1 VRRHLHILL
10 VAAERAWAQANAL
23 KQEAEAEGDGAPQPA
38 KRRRGLRRLRKAASW
53 AGQLARVAG
62 VVCDARGALES
73 EAYAAWM
80 QGNALMEGETQWEGA
95 AAQFS
100 RARCVCDGW
109 CVWTDVEGPVVER
122 GEGCQQRYQQLP

>member
-1 VRRHLHILL
+1 MRRHLHILL
-10 VAAERAWAQANAL
+10 VSAERAWAQANAL

-100 RARCVCDGW
+100 RARWVG
-109 CVWTDVEGPVVER
+109 
-122 GEGCQQRYQQLP
+122 GEGGGGGRKVGARC